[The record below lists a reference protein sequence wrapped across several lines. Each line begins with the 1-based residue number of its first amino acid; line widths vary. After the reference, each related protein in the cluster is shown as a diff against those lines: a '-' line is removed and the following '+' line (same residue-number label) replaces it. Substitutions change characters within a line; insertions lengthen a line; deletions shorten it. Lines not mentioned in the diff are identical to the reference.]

1 MIREQSHYFIVIVI
15 IIYFYTSFQLES
27 ARHLASVAHHS
38 HTDSQRCAL
47 TRLHSDLPIETR
59 NAVSC
64 DKIAIGD
71 ETEIQLSL
79 LKKLTYKDP
88 KKKGVSSSWPDKD
101 LGLYI
106 GKRGCAYFKASR
118 NFLPTSPTAPEDD
131 YPLAYSIVVHRGAG
145 QVERLL
151 RAIYRPQNQ
160 YCIHVDAKSTDEF
173 YATLSTLADCFDN
186 VFLASKRVDVIYA
199 HYSRLQADLNCMDE
213 LLERGA
219 AWKYLINLCGQDF
232 PLKTNSQMVTYL
244 KYLHPY
250 HSIETFQMPEHKLSR
265 YRNHFEIRSSGEHE
279 RALAMSD
286 RHKNA
291 NPLSTALFGGSAYI
305 VATREFIA
313 WARTNQT
320 VLDFFD
326 WSRDTYSPDEMI
338 WATLTRLPGAPG
350 WRHQHQKWDQNE
362 LQTVTRIVKWMSLE
376 EGLTEKSVYPKCT
389 GYHRHGI
396 CVYGIGD
403 VSWLLNRDHFFG
415 NKFDDSRLGD
425 DGALQCLESTLRKF
439 ERGEACDPQYEYDRA
454 LLDTIE

>member
-1 MIREQSHYFIVIVI
+1 MIVI

-79 LKKLTYKDP
+79 LKKLTYKGKSGWFHEVIISWISLELWLIAEEHHLKSKSSDELDP

-173 YATLSTLADCFDN
+173 YA
-186 VFLASKRVDVIYA
+186 
-199 HYSRLQADLNCMDE
+199 
-213 LLERGA
+213 
-219 AWKYLINLCGQDF
+219 
-232 PLKTNSQMVTYL
+232 
-244 KYLHPY
+244 
-250 HSIETFQMPEHKLSR
+250 
-265 YRNHFEIRSSGEHE
+265 
-279 RALAMSD
+279 
-286 RHKNA
+286 
-291 NPLSTALFGGSAYI
+291 
-305 VATREFIA
+305 
-313 WARTNQT
+313 
-320 VLDFFD
+320 
-326 WSRDTYSPDEMI
+326 
-338 WATLTRLPGAPG
+338 
-350 WRHQHQKWDQNE
+350 
-362 LQTVTRIVKWMSLE
+362 
-376 EGLTEKSVYPKCT
+376 
-389 GYHRHGI
+389 
-396 CVYGIGD
+396 
-403 VSWLLNRDHFFG
+403 
-415 NKFDDSRLGD
+415 
-425 DGALQCLESTLRKF
+425 
-439 ERGEACDPQYEYDRA
+439 
-454 LLDTIE
+454 